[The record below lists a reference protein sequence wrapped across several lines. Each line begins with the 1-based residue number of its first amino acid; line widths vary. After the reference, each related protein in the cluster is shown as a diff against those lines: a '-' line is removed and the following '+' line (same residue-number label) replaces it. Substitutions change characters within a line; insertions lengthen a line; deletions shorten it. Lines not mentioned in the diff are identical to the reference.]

1 MADTVSQRIEFPTE
15 VQPFASELYQTI
27 VPQFQKTFAAGYRR
41 PTTPL
46 VTPFAEEE
54 KEAMSGLSSLAR
66 GPGAAP
72 SYQFGQRMLE
82 MGAAPIGQADISR
95 LMSPYMSG
103 VTEAAKRRA
112 AEEFQRQTLQPL
124 MTQATSA
131 GGLRGARAAVE
142 RGLAYEGLGRTLS
155 DIESAGLQKAYEQAL
170 TSAQAEKTRMISAAP
185 GYAQL
190 GSGGFE
196 ADVQRFGTLSSV
208 GETQRNLA
216 DALRQAE
223 FSQEEADIQFP
234 EAALSRYY
242 QFLGNPSTL
251 ESRQASQSA
260 QPAKPSGLS
269 SALGTGISLLGN
281 APKAVQGA
289 QSIIGGVGDAYNWLT
304 GLFNAGGRVGGG
316 LSSLVRRAEGGP
328 LISDAQIKALQQ
340 AAIAQATQSYL
351 AEMIAEQKRK
361 AAEQQKL
368 QDSWSYQ
375 LFGVTDP
382 DRTAIEAERISQA
395 IMQPTEKETR
405 LGQAF
410 EAINRGIVAKSA
422 EDIAY
427 EKEQVARRATKKKA
441 TQEQLKSTL
450 DISKEMREASKA
462 EYEPLIDLY
471 AAESRTLSALAAQPG
486 SDPQIQAM
494 IPRLTSLRDLIFE
507 KTGIN
512 VGGMNQAAP
521 PPPPPPAAT
530 GGARSSAPISAAEEV
545 LKSAQGG

>member
-1 MADTVSQRIEFPTE
+1 MAETTSQRIEFPTE

-27 VPQFQKTFAAGYRR
+27 VPQFQKTFAAGYQR

-72 SYQFGQRMLE
+72 SYQFGQRLLE

-95 LMSPYMSG
+95 HMSPYMSG

-112 AEEFQRQTLQPL
+112 AEDFQRQTLQPL

-170 TSAQAEKTRMISAAP
+170 TSAQAEKNRMMTAAQP
-185 GYAQL
+185 YAQL
-190 GSGGFE
+190 GSGVFE
-196 ADVQRFGTLSSV
+196 ADVQRLGTLSSV

-223 FSQEEADIQFP
+223 FSQEVADIQFP

-251 ESRQASQSA
+251 STSQSSQPA
-260 QPAKPSGLS
+260 QPAAPSGLA
-269 SALGTGISLLGN
+269 SALGTGVSLLGS
-281 APKAVQGA
+281 APKAIQGA
-289 QSIIGGVGDAYNWLT
+289 QSIIGGIGDAYNWIT

-316 LSSLVRRAEGGP
+316 LSSIVRRAEGGS
-328 LISDAQIKALQQ
+328 LTSDAQLKALQQ
-340 AAIAQATQSYL
+340 EAIAKATQSYL
-351 AEMIAEQKRK
+351 DEMIAEQKRK
-361 AAEQQKL
+361 AAEQQQL

-382 DRTAIEAERISQA
+382 DRTAIEAARISQA

-410 EAINRGIVAKSA
+410 EAINRGLVAKSA

-427 EKEQVARRATKKKA
+427 GQEQVARRAAKKKA
-441 TQEQLKSTL
+441 TQEQLKSAL

-486 SDPQIQAM
+486 SEQQIQAM
-494 IPRLTSLRDLIFE
+494 IPRLISLRDHIFE
-507 KTGIN
+507 KTGID
-512 VGGMNQAAP
+512 VRGMNQAAP
-521 PPPPPPAAT
+521 PPTAPAAP
-530 GGARSSAPISAAEEV
+530 GGAKSSAPTSAAEEA
-545 LKSAQGG
+545 LKRAQGR